1 VARPCILILIVLLA
15 CAAPCG
21 ARQEYEITI
30 ETSLGDSTE
39 TFWLQIPTFYH
50 PGVPAPL
57 LIGWHQL
64 AGGRREMRDA
74 TDFDLEADMRGWIAA
89 SMDGPIPAHWNN
101 HAAQSHMVDVIRW
114 IEEHYEIDPD
124 RIYMVGASMGGA
136 AGMVFS
142 NNHLDPAGP
151 MVAAAASI
159 SGIQDCER
167 RFHEQGTN
175 TSMIAAFGGTPEEV
189 PFTYHR
195 NSAIDFDEPAQSMHV
210 NARHLPL
217 YLTFGRG
224 ITDSIW
230 RAHAEDL
237 YTVMTGFADK
247 VVLRESTN
255 GGHGWA
261 CAEEARTCAFLAG
274 CSLVRDPARIS
285 IRADEDGAWYWVDL
299 VRRVAADSFAGVD
312 AAVNPQAARIEIDFV
327 DNVASATLDLTRQG
341 FPLGGRFDCRWTVAD
356 PGLAVLAFRDVPG
369 PPAAV
374 LRDGQLF
381 TGWSYD
387 AGSSMLRFEAEG
399 TGLYTVLPDVASS
412 SEATAGT
419 GAARIRV
426 WQAGAG
432 TLRYAPMDSG
442 PIVWRLYDV
451 LGRIVDEGEGRNGS
465 IDLRDRLPSGN
476 YRIRLKVPEVRNRS
490 PKSHVITRSV
500 TVVR

>member
-1 VARPCILILIVLLA
+1 MARPCILMLLVLLT

-21 ARQEYEITI
+21 ARQEFEITI
-30 ETSLGDSTE
+30 ETTLGDTTE
-39 TFWLQIPTFYH
+39 TFWLQIPTFYR
-50 PGVPAPL
+50 PETPAPL

-64 AGGRREMRDA
+64 AGDRRELRDA
-74 TDFDLEADMRGWIAA
+74 TDFDLEADIRGWIAA

-114 IEEHYEIDPD
+114 IEEHYTVDPD

-175 TSMIAAFGGTPEEV
+175 TSMIGAFGGTPEEV

-195 NSAIDFDEPAQSMHV
+195 NSAIDFDGPSQSMHV
-210 NARHLPL
+210 NALHLPL

-224 ITDSIW
+224 VTDSIW

-237 YTVMTGFADK
+237 HEVMSGFADD

-255 GGHGWA
+255 GGHGWV

-274 CSLVRDPARIS
+274 HSLVRDPERIS
-285 IRADEDGAWYWVDL
+285 IRADEDGVWYWADL
-299 VRRVAADSFAGVD
+299 SRRVTTDAFGAVEAVVD
-312 AAVNPQAARIEIDFV
+312 PQGARIEIDFV
-327 DNVASATLDLTRQG
+327 DNVASATVDLSRHG
-341 FPLGGRFDCRWTVAD
+341 FPLGERFDCRWTVAD
-356 PGLAVLAFRDVPG
+356 PGDATLVFRGVPV

-374 LRDGQLF
+374 LRDGQPF
-381 TGWSYD
+381 AGWSYE
-387 AGSSMLRFEAEG
+387 AGDGILRFVSNGSA
-399 TGLYTVLPDVASS
+399 LYTVLPDAASS
-412 SEATAGT
+412 SEPLAGT
-419 GAARIRV
+419 ETEPLRV
-426 WQAGAG
+426 WQAGARI
-432 TLRYAPMDSG
+432 LRYG
-442 PIVWRLYDV
+442 PRPTDPVVWRLYDV
-451 LGRIVDEGEGRNGS
+451 LGRLVGGGEGRNGS
-465 IDLRDRLPSGN
+465 IRLDEYLPSGS
-476 YRIRLKVPEVRNRS
+476 YRIQLAAPRAKAGVV
-490 PKSHVITRSV
+490 TRSL
-500 TVVR
+500 TLVR